1 MNIVHKDQYVSI
13 SFIKENPLNKQVS
26 SLFSEAQLIAEYF
39 MIEFQ
44 NVSYAHSKGY
54 GVNNLNMTI
63 EDGDFTFLIGPT
75 GSGKTT
81 LMRLIYFDLLPD
93 TGLVKVNGYMSSKVS
108 QKMIAKARRSIGM
121 VFQDY
126 KLLGDRNL
134 FDNVALPLHVLGFR
148 SGEIPDRVD
157 EALELVGLDKKAEH
171 LPNELSGGEQ
181 QRACLARAIIKEPD
195 VILADEPTGNLD
207 PVASFELVRLLETI
221 HETGTTILM
230 ASHNYNLIK
239 GRGRPIYEIKDGI
252 LRVR

>member
-1 MNIVHKDQYVSI
+1 
-13 SFIKENPLNKQVS
+13 
-26 SLFSEAQLIAEYF
+26 

-63 EDGDFTFLIGPT
+63 DDGDFTFLIGPT

-93 TGLVKVNGYMSSKVS
+93 TGLVKVNGKLSTKMSHRK
-108 QKMIAKARRSIGM
+108 IANARKSIGM

-126 KLLGDRNL
+126 KLLGDRSL
-134 FDNVALPLHVLGFR
+134 FENIALPLHVLGF
-148 SGEIPDRVD
+148 SANDISARVE
-157 EALELVGLDKKAEH
+157 EALELVGLEKKEKH
-171 LPNELSGGEQ
+171 LPSELSGGEQ

-195 VILADEPTGNLD
+195 ILLADEPTGNLD

-221 HETGTTILM
+221 HEMGTTILM

-239 GRGRPIYEIKDGI
+239 GRGRPIYELKDGV
-252 LRVR
+252 LRIR

>member
-1 MNIVHKDQYVSI
+1 
-13 SFIKENPLNKQVS
+13 
-26 SLFSEAQLIAEYF
+26 

-44 NVSYAHSKGY
+44 NVSYAYNKGY
-54 GVNNLNMTI
+54 GVNNLNMSI
-63 EDGDFTFLIGPT
+63 EEGEFTFLIGPT

-93 TGLVKVNGYMSSKVS
+93 TGLIKINGFLSNKLSARTIS
-108 QKMIAKARRSIGM
+108 KARKSIGM

-134 FDNVALPLHVLGFR
+134 FENVALPLHVLGFKGR
-148 SGEIPDRVD
+148 DIPGRVE
-157 EALELVGLDKKAEH
+157 EALELVGLDGKEQH
-171 LPNELSGGEQ
+171 LPDELSGGEQ
-181 QRACLARAIIKEPD
+181 QRACLARAIIKEPEI
-195 VILADEPTGNLD
+195 ILADEPTGNLD

-239 GRGRPIYEIKDGI
+239 GRGRPIYELKDGI

>member
-1 MNIVHKDQYVSI
+1 
-13 SFIKENPLNKQVS
+13 
-26 SLFSEAQLIAEYF
+26 

-44 NVSYAHSKGY
+44 NVSYAYNKGY
-54 GVNNLNMTI
+54 GVSNLNMSI
-63 EDGDFTFLIGPT
+63 EEGEFTFLIGPT

-93 TGLVKVNGYMSSKVS
+93 TGLVKINGYLSNKLTART
-108 QKMIAKARRSIGM
+108 IAKTRTSIGM

-134 FDNVALPLHVLGFR
+134 FENIALPLHVLGFK
-148 SGEIPDRVD
+148 GGDIPGRVE
-157 EALELVGLDKKAEH
+157 EALELVGLDGKEQH
-171 LPNELSGGEQ
+171 LPGELSGGEQ
-181 QRACLARAIIKEPD
+181 QRACLARAIIKEPEI
-195 VILADEPTGNLD
+195 ILADEPTGNLD

-221 HETGTTILM
+221 HETGTTIFM

-239 GRGRPIYEIKDGI
+239 GRGRPIYELKDGI

>member
-1 MNIVHKDQYVSI
+1 
-13 SFIKENPLNKQVS
+13 
-26 SLFSEAQLIAEYF
+26 

-63 EDGDFTFLIGPT
+63 DDGDFTFLIGPT

-93 TGLVKVNGYMSSKVS
+93 TGLVKVNGKLSTKMSHRK
-108 QKMIAKARRSIGM
+108 IANARKSIGM

-126 KLLGDRNL
+126 KLLGDRSL
-134 FDNVALPLHVLGFR
+134 FENIALPLHVLGF
-148 SGEIPDRVD
+148 SASDILTRVE
-157 EALELVGLDKKAEH
+157 EALELVGLEKKEKH
-171 LPNELSGGEQ
+171 LPSELSGGEQ

-195 VILADEPTGNLD
+195 ILLADEPTGNLD

-221 HETGTTILM
+221 HEMGTTILM

-239 GRGRPIYEIKDGI
+239 GRGRPIYELKDGV
-252 LRVR
+252 LRIR